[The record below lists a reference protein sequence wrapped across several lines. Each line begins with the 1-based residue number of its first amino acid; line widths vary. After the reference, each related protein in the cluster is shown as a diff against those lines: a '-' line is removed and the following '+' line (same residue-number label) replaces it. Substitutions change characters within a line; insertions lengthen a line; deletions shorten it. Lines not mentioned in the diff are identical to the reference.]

1 MRLGKV
7 LAFLILLLLPAT
19 ALATFPIDWNWNS
32 IGGGWDCQSRPRC
45 ATGGHVGE
53 CFAVEY
59 TAGTPDPSY
68 ALKFTYP
75 LGYTPG
81 GDPAACWNNF
91 GSPKNEIYGQ
101 FYFKFSPDYT
111 WNPVQNKMVIIQI
124 GPGAQG
130 AGDIIAVQRSSH
142 KMTFQTQYA
151 ETVNYYANTPGY
163 DPEIVSGQW
172 YKITWRQVIN
182 TPGVA
187 NGILQMWINDTLSH
201 NYNTV
206 QYRRST
212 EGSLAFYEWSLMPI
226 YGGIIGPPKPKE
238 EYFWIDRTIMQA
250 TPIDSGKSLP
260 ANKVPMVPTDLN
272 IK

>member
-32 IGGGWDCQSRPRC
+32 IGGGWGCLSRPRC

-53 CFAVEY
+53 CFAAEF
-59 TAGTPDPSY
+59 TSGTPDPSY
-68 ALKFTYP
+68 ALKITYP
-75 LGYTPG
+75 EGYAVG
-81 GDPAACWNNF
+81 GEPAACWNNF

-101 FYFKFSPDYT
+101 FHFKYSTGYT
-111 WNPVQNKMVIIQI
+111 WNAIQNKLVIIQV
-124 GPGAQG
+124 GPGAQW

-142 KMTFQTQYA
+142 KMAFQTQYA
-151 ETVNYYANTPGY
+151 ETINYYSNTGY
-163 DPEIVSGQW
+163 DPTIYDGQW

-187 NGILQMWINDTLSH
+187 NGIFQMWINDTLAM
-201 NYNTV
+201 NYSTV
-206 QYRRST
+206 KFRAST
-212 EGSLAFYEWSLMPI
+212 EGSMAFYELSIVPV
-226 YGGIIGPPKPKE
+226 YGGMTGIPKPAG
-238 EYFWIDRTIMQA
+238 EYLWFGRTIVQS
-250 TPIDSGKSLP
+250 TPIGGGQSLP